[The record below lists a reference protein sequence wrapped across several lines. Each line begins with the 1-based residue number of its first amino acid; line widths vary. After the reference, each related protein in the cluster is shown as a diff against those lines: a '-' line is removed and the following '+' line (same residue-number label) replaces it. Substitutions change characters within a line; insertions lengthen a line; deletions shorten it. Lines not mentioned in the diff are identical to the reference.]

1 VDWPQARSILLV
13 AFMLVNLL
21 LGYSI
26 WGPSGVFPEL
36 TGLPHREQDNQIRL
50 TLIERGFEL
59 ASPLPVT
66 PERLPFLLVEYR
78 PTLVIDHFTNELF
91 GTPSFLDTELRRSLF
106 DGSQGWAEPIYDP
119 VSQVISY
126 QLGAT
131 GAAAKS
137 WRLENKEQVQN
148 EVVDYLRTQHI
159 LPKDAEFH
167 GIYPKPNSG
176 NYIVE
181 YFPRFQTYPVFSGY
195 LRVEVSSNG
204 IETIS
209 KFWAQPLRY
218 KDDQHKAVRP
228 AAEALLRLVGHL
240 ERTGNRR
247 RVISDIRLG
256 YYAGRALIPLQP
268 EAINRWDTVP
278 VWRIQLDTGDVY
290 YINAFNGEFES

>member
-13 AFMLVNLL
+13 AFTLVNLL

-26 WGPSGVFPEL
+26 WGPTGIFPEL
-36 TGLPHREQDNQIRL
+36 TGLPHNEQVLQIRL
-50 TLIERGFEL
+50 TLLERGFEL
-59 ASPLPVT
+59 AAPLPVT
-66 PERLPFLLVEYR
+66 PERLPFLRIEYR

-91 GTPSFLDTELRRSLF
+91 GTPSFLDIDVRPRVF
-106 DGSQGWAEPIYDP
+106 DGAQGWVEPLYDP
-119 VSQVISY
+119 QSQVISY
-126 QLGAT
+126 QPGAT
-131 GAAAKS
+131 GVAARS
-137 WRLENKEQVQN
+137 WRLENKEQVQS
-148 EVVDYLRTQHI
+148 EVSDFLRTQHI
-159 LPKDAEFH
+159 LPKDAQFH

-181 YFPRFQTYPVFSGY
+181 YFPWYQNFPVFSGY
-195 LRVEVSSNG
+195 LRVEVSVDG
-204 IETIS
+204 IESIS
-209 KFWAQPLRY
+209 KFWIQPLRY
-218 KDDQHKAVRP
+218 KDDQYKAVRP

-256 YYAGRALIPLQP
+256 YYAGRALIPLQSDS
-268 EAINRWDTVP
+268 INRWDTVP